1 MNDVIN
7 EVMGDAATLF
17 AQGFNAV
24 HGWLFQSVVEPV
36 LFHLG
41 GAGVMEQ
48 AYGGTEFFLL
58 GVLQVAILY
67 AILRPLEAWMPVERW
82 ADRRAVRVDI
92 LYTLLHRL
100 GLFSLLLFFVLDPLV
115 DELAGTMRLE
125 GLSNL
130 NLDDLWPGVTSI
142 PIVAFALYLMVLDF
156 ANYWVHRAQHRFR
169 WWWGLH
175 SLHHSQMQMSF
186 WADDRNHLLD
196 DLIRDALFALIA
208 VVIGVQPGQFVLLVI
223 ATRSLESFQHANV
236 RLSFGRWGERLLVSP
251 RFHRRHHAIGDGH
264 EGIHRGCNFA
274 VLFPIWD
281 VLFGTANHQAGYP
294 ATGIRDQLTSDAAV
308 GRNYG
313 RGFWSQQWLGLQRM
327 IRG

>member
-1 MNDVIN
+1 MSDI
-7 EVMGDAATLF
+7 ATLV
-17 AQGFNAV
+17 AQAFNAAL
-24 HGWLFQSVVEPV
+24 GWLFQSLVEPL
-36 LFHLG
+36 LFRFD
-41 GAGVMEQ
+41 GAGVLEQ
-48 AYGGTEFFLL
+48 AYDGTEFFLL

-67 AILRPLEAWMPVERW
+67 AILRPLEAWIPAERW
-82 ADRRAVRVDI
+82 ADRRAVRVDV

-100 GLFSLLLFFVLDPLV
+100 GVFSLLVFFVLDPLF
-115 DELAGTMRLE
+115 DEVAGTLRLK
-125 GLSNL
+125 GISNF

-142 PIVAFALYLMVLDF
+142 PIVAFGLYLIVLDF
-156 ANYWVHRAQHRFR
+156 ASYWVHRAQHRFR

-196 DLIRDALFALIA
+196 DLIRDAIFALIA

-236 RLSFGRWGERLLVSP
+236 RLSFGRWGEYLLVSP
-251 RFHRRHHAIGDGH
+251 HFHRRHHAIGDGH
-264 EGIHRGCNFA
+264 EGVYRGCNFA

-281 VLFGTANHQAGYP
+281 SLFGTSNREAGYP
-294 ATGIRDQLTSDAAV
+294 ATGIRDQLANGAES

-313 RGFWSQQWLGLQRM
+313 HGFWSQQWLGLQRM

>member
-1 MNDVIN
+1 MSDIV
-7 EVMGDAATLF
+7 TLF
-17 AQGFNAV
+17 ARDFNSV
-24 HGWLFQSVVEPV
+24 HGWLFQAIVEPL
-36 LFHLG
+36 LFRFD

-48 AYGGTEFFLL
+48 AYDGTEFFLL
-58 GVLQVAILY
+58 GVLQVVVLY

-82 ADRRAVRVDI
+82 SDRRAVRVDI

-100 GLFSLLLFFVLDPLV
+100 GLFSLVLFFMLDPLI
-115 DELAGTMRLE
+115 DTLAGALRLE
-125 GLSNL
+125 GISSF

-142 PIVAFALYLMVLDF
+142 PLVAFVLYLIVLDF
-156 ANYWVHRAQHRFR
+156 VNYWVHRAQHRYR

-196 DLIRDALFALIA
+196 DLIRDAIFALIA

-223 ATRSLESFQHANV
+223 ATRSLESFQHANL

-264 EGIHRGCNFA
+264 EGAYRGCNFA

-281 VLFGTANHQAGYP
+281 LWFGTANHSVGYP
-294 ATGIRDQLTSDAAV
+294 ATGIRDQLMSDTAP

-313 RGFWSQQWLGLQRM
+313 RGFWAQQWLGFQRM
-327 IRG
+327 MRG

>member
-1 MNDVIN
+1 MS
-7 EVMGDAATLF
+7 ALATLF

-24 HGWLFQSVVEPV
+24 HGWLFQSVVEPL
-36 LFHLG
+36 LFRLG

-48 AYGGTEFFLL
+48 AYDGTEFFLL
-58 GVLQVAILY
+58 GVLQVAVLY
-67 AILRPLEAWMPVERW
+67 AILRPLEAWMPAERW
-82 ADRRAVRVDI
+82 NDRRAVRVDI

-100 GLFSLLLFFVLDPLV
+100 GLFALVLFFFLDPLV
-115 DELAGTMRLE
+115 DELAGALRLE
-125 GLSNL
+125 GISNF

-142 PIVAFALYLMVLDF
+142 PLVAFCLYLIVLDF
-156 ANYWVHRAQHRFR
+156 ANYWVHRAQHRFG

-196 DLIRDALFALIA
+196 GLIRDALFALIA
-208 VVIGVQPGQFVLLVI
+208 VVIGVQPGQFVLLVV

-236 RLSFGRWGERLLVSP
+236 RLSFGRWGEHLLVSP
-251 RFHRRHHAIGDGH
+251 HFHRRHHAIGDGH
-264 EGIHRGCNFA
+264 EGVHRGCNFA

-294 ATGIRDQLTSDAAV
+294 ATGIRDQLASNAV
-308 GRNYG
+308 PGRNYG

>member
-1 MNDVIN
+1 MSDI
-7 EVMGDAATLF
+7 ATF
-17 AQGFNAV
+17 VAQGFNAAL
-24 HGWLFQSVVEPV
+24 GWLFQSLVEPL
-36 LFHLG
+36 LFRFD
-41 GAGVMEQ
+41 GAGVLEQ
-48 AYGGTEFFLL
+48 AYDGTEFFLL
-58 GVLQVAILY
+58 GVLQVVILY
-67 AILRPLEAWMPVERW
+67 AILRPLEAWLPVERW
-82 ADRRAVRVDI
+82 SDRRAIRVDI

-100 GLFSLLLFFVLDPLV
+100 GVLSLVLFFVLDPLV
-115 DELAGTMRLE
+115 DELAGILRLK
-125 GLSNL
+125 GISNF

-142 PIVAFALYLMVLDF
+142 PIVAFVLYLIVLDF
-156 ANYWVHRAQHRFR
+156 AGYWVHRAQHRFR

-196 DLIRDALFALIA
+196 DLIRDAIFALIA

-251 RFHRRHHAIGDGH
+251 HFHRRHHAIGDGH
-264 EGIHRGCNFA
+264 EGVHRGCNFA

-281 VLFGTANHQAGYP
+281 GLFGTSNREAGYP
-294 ATGIRDQLTSDAAV
+294 ATGIRDQLPAGAEP

>member
-1 MNDVIN
+1 MRDI
-7 EVMGDAATLF
+7 ATF
-17 AQGFNAV
+17 IAHGFNAAQ
-24 HGWLFQSVVEPV
+24 GWLFQSLVEPL
-36 LFHLG
+36 LFRYD
-41 GAGVMEQ
+41 GAGVLEQ
-48 AYGGTEFFLL
+48 AYDGTEFFLL
-58 GVLQVAILY
+58 GALQVAVLY
-67 AILRPLEAWMPVERW
+67 VILRPLEAWIPAERW
-82 ADRRAVRVDI
+82 TDRRAVRVDI

-100 GLFSLLLFFVLDPLV
+100 GVFSLVLFFVLDPLF
-115 DELAGTMRLE
+115 DELAGTLRLR
-125 GLSNL
+125 GISNF

-142 PIVAFALYLMVLDF
+142 PIVAFAIYLVVLDF
-156 ANYWVHRAQHRFR
+156 ASYWVHRAQHRFR

-196 DLIRDALFALIA
+196 DLLRDAIFALIA

-236 RLSFGRWGERLLVSP
+236 RLSFGQWGERLLVSP

-264 EGIHRGCNFA
+264 EGVYRGCNFA

-281 VLFGTANHQAGYP
+281 DLFGTSNREAGYP
-294 ATGIRDQLTSDAAV
+294 ATGIRDQLAHGTDP

-313 RGFWSQQWLGLQRM
+313 RGFWSQQWLGLLRM
-327 IRG
+327 IGR